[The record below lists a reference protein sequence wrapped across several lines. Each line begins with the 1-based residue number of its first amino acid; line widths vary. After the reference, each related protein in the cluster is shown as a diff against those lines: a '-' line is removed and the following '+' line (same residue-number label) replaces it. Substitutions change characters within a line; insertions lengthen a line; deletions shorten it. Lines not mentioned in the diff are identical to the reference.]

1 MKCVRAISC
10 LPSQVSVPSS
20 LRCCCSLKRRHL
32 TCRARCLA
40 MTKKTIVARRSTIE
54 VFNSHLALRQEH
66 AVEADIRQNYAADV
80 VLLTCTRIYR
90 GHDGVR
96 QSAQILKESF
106 RSGQFKYR
114 TRLVD
119 GEVAFLEWSGQS
131 PVGDIKDGAD
141 SFYCPRRQNH
151 CSNDLLHG
159 R

>member
-1 MKCVRAISC
+1 MLLFPQETVFDS
-10 LPSQVSVPSS
+10 
-20 LRCCCSLKRRHL
+20 
-32 TCRARCLA
+32 RARCVA
-40 MTKKTIVARRSTIE
+40 MTKKTIAARRSTIE

-80 VLLTCTRIYR
+80 VLLTCTGIYR

-106 RSGQFKYR
+106 PSGQFKYR

-141 SFYCPRRQNH
+141 SFIVREGRIIAQTIHYTVD
-151 CSNDLLHG
+151 NDQ
-159 R
+159 